1 MVPYSDLS
9 GYITCGKI
17 VENIV
22 LNIVLNIFTGCKNMA

>member
-22 LNIVLNIFTGCKNMA
+22 LNIFTGCKNMA

>member
-22 LNIVLNIFTGCKNMA
+22 LNIVLNSNFPH